1 MNNYNLYQTG
11 NKHYCDCCLKDIDTD
26 NDDYIIG
33 QEKNKGFIFCSEKC
47 NAEEKIMEIKIYKN
61 PISSEIIKTCSTIQE
76 LYDYNDNVKNLF
88 ADQISINNQIMLGW
102 DEIEQFEKHNQKL

>member
-33 QEKNKGFIFCSEKC
+33 QEKNKGFIF
-47 NAEEKIMEIKIYKN
+47 
-61 PISSEIIKTCSTIQE
+61 
-76 LYDYNDNVKNLF
+76 
-88 ADQISINNQIMLGW
+88 
-102 DEIEQFEKHNQKL
+102 